1 MRNFYENPEKFGLG
15 TPSKKLEFYSERLA
29 KHFPDDKERPP
40 SPQWIEKS
48 ELHDERISS
57 PRAKDYPLLLMSN
70 HGRWRVHSQ
79 CDDITWTREAPTM
92 KVTGVDGYKY
102 EPIWIH
108 TSEAKKRG
116 IKSGDII
123 KVYNE
128 RGIVLGGAYVTER
141 LRPGV
146 AYCDHGSRIDPIIP
160 GKVDRGGAINLISPE
175 GTTSKNCVGQATSGY
190 LVNVAKV
197 TGAEWDEWREANS
210 EAFARP
216 YDAGAGVRFDA
227 WVIQGDG
234 AK

>member
-1 MRNFYENPEKFGLG
+1 
-15 TPSKKLEFYSERLA
+15 
-29 KHFPDDKERPP
+29 
-40 SPQWIEKS
+40 
-48 ELHDERISS
+48 
-57 PRAKDYPLLLMSN
+57 
-70 HGRWRVHSQ
+70 
-79 CDDITWTREAPTM
+79 M

-108 TSEAKKRG
+108 TSEAEKRG
-116 IKSGDII
+116 IKSGDIV

-197 TGAEWDEWREANS
+197 TGAEWDEWRAANP